1 MARALKD
8 LRWDDMTDYLP
19 AVVTAIAMPFSFSI
33 ASGIGL
39 GFITYALV
47 KTIAGRIGEVSG
59 AVWLIAAACAV
70 KFALV

>member
-1 MARALKD
+1 MARPLKD